1 MKKDVSRENER
12 EQERMTNM
20 LIEKSVMIPMRDGV
34 RLATDIYHPAG
45 EGRYPVLLVRLP
57 YNKDQS
63 MIVQENIDTS
73 RAVQAGYIVVIQDCR
88 GRFASEGEFTQV
100 VNEANDGVDTV

>member
-1 MKKDVSRENER
+1 
-12 EQERMTNM
+12 
-20 LIEKSVMIPMRDGV
+20 MRDGV
-34 RLATDIYHPAG
+34 KLATDIYRPSSAR
-45 EGRYPVLLVRLP
+45 RYPVILVRLP

-88 GRFASEGEFTQV
+88 GRFASEGRFYTGRQ
-100 VNEANDGVDTV
+100 